1 MIRRYFVILIMLL
14 SFGSTFLK
22 AEPRIN
28 LKNKIQ
34 QLKLK
39 MAEPFDTTR
48 DSTYWK
54 RALQHGKVDMNDSL
68 LTKYNVLQDIT
79 TWKTKPFYTQ

>member
-34 QLKLK
+34 QIKLK

-54 RALQHGKVDMNDSL
+54 RA
-68 LTKYNVLQDIT
+68 
-79 TWKTKPFYTQ
+79 

>member
-34 QLKLK
+34 QINSWLCFKK
-39 MAEPFDTTR
+39 
-48 DSTYWK
+48 S
-54 RALQHGKVDMNDSL
+54 G
-68 LTKYNVLQDIT
+68 TKT
-79 TWKTKPFYTQ
+79 